1 MLKELKRARVGEFY
15 GTEMTTLDSNYSES
29 KNERIQEILL
39 EGIIGTVISVLPP
52 DATNPINAVVED
64 FDFSEKPKRFIFSF
78 YDEEA
83 KNDVMI
89 DTLFDEGWTILKIQA

>member
-52 DATNPINAVVED
+52 DATEPINAVVED
-64 FDFSEKPKRFIFSF
+64 FDFKEEPKRFIFSF
-78 YDEEA
+78 YNEETKSDE
-83 KNDVMI
+83 MI
-89 DTLFDEGWTILKIQA
+89 DTLFDEDWKIVQI

>member
-1 MLKELKRARVGEFY
+1 MLKELKRAKVGEFY
-15 GTEMTTLDSNYSES
+15 GTEMTTLDSGYSES

-52 DATNPINAVVED
+52 DVKVAINAVIED

-78 YDEEA
+78 YNEVEEKDET
-83 KNDVMI
+83 V
-89 DTLFDEGWTILKIQA
+89 DTLFDKGWKIVQI